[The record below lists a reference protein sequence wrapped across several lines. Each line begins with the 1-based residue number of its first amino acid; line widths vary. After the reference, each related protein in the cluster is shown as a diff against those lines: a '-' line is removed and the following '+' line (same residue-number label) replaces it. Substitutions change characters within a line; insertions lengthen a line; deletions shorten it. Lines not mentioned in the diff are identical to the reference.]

1 LSDKVHDGKK
11 EERFMRRLIGSQG
24 GPLFT
29 VFVRPQAGKAFEV
42 LIKGHSISLLLKCV
56 LYFLNQGSGFEP
68 ASLIFFIGEV
78 FFLLTQ
84 PLMGAP
90 LVLL

>member
-1 LSDKVHDGKK
+1 LTAAARVV
-11 EERFMRRLIGSQG
+11 RCLIGG
-24 GPLFT
+24 ECRPLFAI
-29 VFVRPQAGKAFEV
+29 FVNSQTGKVVEV
-42 LIKGHSISLLLKCV
+42 LGKRHSISLLLKCV

-84 PLMGAP
+84 PLMGTP